1 MVAQIC
7 EYTKNHGIAQCK
19 QMHFLRYELC
29 LNNMGVFF
37 YGDWGKKANNISL
50 EAFANIVPFSN

>member
-1 MVAQIC
+1 M
-7 EYTKNHGIAQCK
+7 
-19 QMHFLRYELC
+19 RYELH

-37 YGDWGKKANNISL
+37 YGGWEKKANNKTL